1 MKKILSKEECQ
12 TIIKNVQSQDW
23 QRIDKSCHYDQS
35 FYEDIE
41 LENKFESFFAKQFTK
56 RPLMK
61 VLKLSKGDRLP
72 IFSGDYDKVTDGS
85 FDRYKGT
92 NFIIKTYLNEDF
104 EGANLTFVKNTYE
117 PKTGYGILQNKSNKC
132 KISEVTNGTAYLIF
146 CYISNF
152 VSTNLL

>member
-72 IFSGDYDKVTDGS
+72 IF
-85 FDRYKGT
+85 
-92 NFIIKTYLNEDF
+92 
-104 EGANLTFVKNTYE
+104 
-117 PKTGYGILQNKSNKC
+117 
-132 KISEVTNGTAYLIF
+132 
-146 CYISNF
+146 
-152 VSTNLL
+152 